1 MRFITNL
8 YTNGLQINV
17 SMLGSFLYV
26 MGCQIKYLRSMKG
39 LMSLTRTRKHIKLKV
54 LLLKFGV
61 LHRLKWILSGTLLS
75 GFHFFLVLYFNLT
88 FFFISCIL
96 VRNLKW
102 SLFCFCFPVPFLLVC
117 APHCYMQIVLENIL
131 YSYVPNTNE
140 ETYFH
145 PITC

>member
-88 FFFISCIL
+88 FFFHIIYSSTQFKMVPIL
-96 VRNLKW
+96 F
-102 SLFCFCFPVPFLLVC
+102 LFPCSFSSVC
-117 APHCYMQIVLENIL
+117 APHCYMQIVLQNIL

>member
-88 FFFISCIL
+88 FFSYMYSSTQFKMVPILFLFPCSFSSC
-96 VRNLKW
+96 VCT
-102 SLFCFCFPVPFLLVC
+102 SLLHADSAAKYLIFLC
-117 APHCYMQIVLENIL
+117 SQYK
-131 YSYVPNTNE
+131 
-140 ETYFH
+140 
-145 PITC
+145 

>member
-1 MRFITNL
+1 LRFITNL

-88 FFFISCIL
+88 FFFISYIL

-102 SLFCFCFPVPFLLVC
+102 SLFCFCFPVPFLLCVHLT
-117 APHCYMQIVLENIL
+117 A
-131 YSYVPNTNE
+131 
-140 ETYFH
+140 
-145 PITC
+145 TCR